1 MPEET
6 LPQANF
12 SNLVLMLATTGLMQ
26 LGEAPNPLTK
36 QMEPN
41 LVLARHTIDS
51 LAMIKEKTEGNLTS
65 QEEDLLDGLLYEL
78 RLKYMEKSKSPV

>member
-6 LPQANF
+6 LPPANF
-12 SNLVLMLATTGLMQ
+12 PNLVLMLATTGLMQ

-41 LVLARHTIDS
+41 LTLARHTIDS
-51 LAMIKEKTEGNLTS
+51 LAMLKEKTRGNLTP
-65 QEEDLLDGLLYEL
+65 QEQDLLDGLLYEL
-78 RLKYMEKSKSPV
+78 RLKYVEKSKSPV